1 MTASER
7 PWGRYGYCTLA
18 GLFAAC
24 VLVQTYIAGMAIF
37 VDPANWGLHRT
48 FIHLFEIV
56 PILMVLV
63 AFLGRLSWPLRL
75 FPIGLFALISVQY
88 ATAHAF
94 GSMATAIHPV
104 VAVVIFWLA
113 VVATKR
119 SWPRSD
125 GAVSRAVRR
134 TAD

>member
-1 MTASER
+1 MTAPER
-7 PWGRYGYCTLA
+7 SWGRYGYCGLA

-37 VDPANWGLHRT
+37 VDPENWTLHAS
-48 FIHLFEIV
+48 FVHLFEVV
-56 PILMVLV
+56 PFLMVFV

-75 FPIGLFALISVQY
+75 LPVGLFALISAQY
-88 ATAHAF
+88 ATAHVF
-94 GSMATAIHPV
+94 GSLTAAIHPV

-119 SWPRSD
+119 SWPR
-125 GAVSRAVRR
+125 
-134 TAD
+134 TAEAPIQRG